1 MKRPLFAAAL
11 CLITAAAF
19 AEDAK
24 LGPIEITHPWSRAT
38 PKGASVGGGYLTVRN
53 TGPTPDRLIG
63 GSLEGAARVELHEM
77 SMDGGVMKMRE
88 VKGGLEI
95 KPGESVAKT
104 KSNTSRYAW
113 GAREIGEEI
122 DRTPSQV
129 HYLFAKGML
138 GDAVVKAGHKT
149 LIGDRVKLRSLTTVL
164 APKT

>member
-53 TGPTPDRLIG
+53 TGTTPDRLIG
-63 GSLEGAARVELHEM
+63 ASLEGAAGVEIHEM

-95 KPGESVAKT
+95 KPGENVALQPGAFHLMFRGL
-104 KSNTSRYAW
+104 TSPLEKGKPVKGTLVFEHAGTLPVTYDVEAI
-113 GAREIGEEI
+113 GAK
-122 DRTPSQV
+122 PSSEPM
-129 HYLFAKGML
+129 KM
-138 GDAVVKAGHKT
+138 K
-149 LIGDRVKLRSLTTVL
+149 
-164 APKT
+164 

>member
-11 CLITAAAF
+11 CLITAAAL

-53 TGPTPDRLIG
+53 TGTTPDRLIG
-63 GSLEGAARVELHEM
+63 ASLEGAAGVEIHEM

-95 KPGESVAKT
+95 KPGENVALQPGAFHLMFVGL
-104 KSNTSRYAW
+104 TSPLEKGKPVKGTLVFEHAGTLPVTYDVEAI
-113 GAREIGEEI
+113 GAK
-122 DRTPSQV
+122 PSSEPM
-129 HYLFAKGML
+129 KM
-138 GDAVVKAGHKT
+138 K
-149 LIGDRVKLRSLTTVL
+149 
-164 APKT
+164 